1 MLADAAESGKD
12 PSHISKQLDE
22 LLKLVAEAKGEIE
35 NISKLCV
42 GTPSPK
48 VAETILIN
56 AMGVADV
63 YRLILAIEVS
73 ESSSNKIAKI
83 MAQGEEAAAE
93 KYITGRIL
101 FPYTHHQKKRD
112 ELIEDYVKSQG

>member
-1 MLADAAESGKD
+1 MLADAAESSKE

-22 LLKLVAEAKGEIE
+22 LLKLVAEAKKEIE
-35 NISKLCV
+35 NISKMCV
-42 GTPSPK
+42 GTPDPK

-73 ESSSNKIAKI
+73 ESS
-83 MAQGEEAAAE
+83 
-93 KYITGRIL
+93 
-101 FPYTHHQKKRD
+101 
-112 ELIEDYVKSQG
+112 